1 MSISFENPIV
11 GDIGGDQEDSLGASP
26 PQKKHKLDDKEC
38 HGAKEKEKEMPT
50 SEKDSCCSNEIF
62 TISDEQ
68 FEKLKLDYC
77 PEGVEEIDQ
86 DVWTKY
92 FKEIE
97 ESEGFDIYHYPGLC
111 LMARFTPLDVDNF
124 SSDMAELSKAAIVHF
139 NKEKIKNYKWEKVET
154 ANAQLCGA
162 GVNYYIT
169 FQAKDFVT
177 NAFDTFQALVW
188 NGWNPESIDV
198 QFCRLKSVPAT

>member
-68 FEKLKLDYC
+68 FEKLMTDYST
-77 PEGVEEIDQ
+77 EGVEEIDP
-86 DVWTKY
+86 DVWTMY
-92 FKEIE
+92 SHEIE
-97 ESEGFDIYHYPGLC
+97 EREVLQCGTCEVLRCFLFCPPP
-111 LMARFTPLDVDNF
+111 PL
-124 SSDMAELSKAAIVHF
+124 SSSL
-139 NKEKIKNYKWEKVET
+139 
-154 ANAQLCGA
+154 
-162 GVNYYIT
+162 
-169 FQAKDFVT
+169 
-177 NAFDTFQALVW
+177 
-188 NGWNPESIDV
+188 
-198 QFCRLKSVPAT
+198 